1 MTEKNKKTVLV
12 VEDERPMSKAIN
24 LKLSNLGYNVITAD
38 DGQKAID
45 SLKDQDVDIILL
57 DLVMP
62 NVGGFEVLK
71 KLGETTKDYY
81 IMVLSNLSQEEDK
94 QKAKDM
100 GADEYYIKS
109 NISISEI
116 VEKIQNIQV
125 NENK

>member
-1 MTEKNKKTVLV
+1 MSKENKKTVLV
-12 VEDERPMSKAIN
+12 VEDEKPMSKAIN

-45 SLKDQDVDIILL
+45 SLKDQDIDIILL

-62 NVGGFEVLK
+62 NMGGFEVLEN
-71 KLGETTKDYY
+71 LGDNTKDYH

-94 QKAKDM
+94 QKAIDL

-116 VEKIQNIQV
+116 VEKIQNI
-125 NENK
+125 

>member
-1 MTEKNKKTVLV
+1 MTEENKKTVLV

-45 SLKDQDVDIILL
+45 SLKDKDVDIILL

-62 NVGGFEVLK
+62 NVGGFEVLE

-116 VEKIQNIQV
+116 VEKIQNI
-125 NENK
+125 